1 MRRRLGKSE
10 GLQMDA
16 RVIIGALRVKPKAM
30 GGEDHACDVSV
41 RRGARWG
48 NVCAMLTSGRRI
60 NEGPGTFLERTPG
73 LLQSRAY
80 EGTFAMPLCPQF
92 VALSSATGGVD
103 GGQRKELSA
112 V

>member
-1 MRRRLGKSE
+1 
-10 GLQMDA
+10 
-16 RVIIGALRVKPKAM
+16 M
-30 GGEDHACDVSV
+30 GGEAHACDVIVS
-41 RRGARWG
+41 RGTRWG
-48 NVCAMLTSGRRI
+48 NVCAMLMSGRRI

-92 VALSSATGGVD
+92 VALSSAADEVD
-103 GGQRKELSA
+103 GGKPKELSA